1 MIILSLAGNIG
12 VAAYGVVA
20 NTSLVAISLFNGI
33 AQGSQPLVS
42 QYYGKGEKK
51 QVCSV
56 LKMALVTALCLAL
69 ILLLVVRT
77 CAPAIASVFNKEHD
91 PQLAAYAENG
101 LRIYFV
107 GFLSDILFICH
118 PLRSTVMLSA
128 DHRCRSH

>member
-20 NTSLVAISLFNGI
+20 NTSLVAISLFNDI

-69 ILLLVVRT
+69 ILLLVVQT
-77 CAPAIASVFNKEHD
+77 CAPAIASVFNKEQTHNLPHMRKMD
-91 PQLAAYAENG
+91 CVF
-101 LRIYFV
+101 I
-107 GFLSDILFICH
+107 LSDFFSQASTLWE
-118 PLRSTVMLSA
+118 PLL
-128 DHRCRSH
+128 